1 MPINSKDDL
10 DAALAAGQTNIT
22 MSSKNVHG
30 VTVQAAGTWYDLSKG
45 AGMIAWDALIGSGTN
60 LTFQPVSDNTTTT
73 AATAALGGSISTTT
87 FTDTTHGSGRFTVGM
102 QLTGTGVT
110 AGTYITALGTGT
122 GRNAGG
128 TYTVNISQTVTAQTI
143 TGTATANFIPHGG
156 NVTPAIKHLLN
167 GSVISAAATSAPAFF
182 QLVDII
188 GFIPVDT
195 VTLTSAQTILG
206 SQTYPRY
213 ADGKDVRAFIVS
225 VVATGVGNPTLQLNY
240 TRPSTGGTDTG
251 RLTPAAPSLPVA
263 NASAPVGQII
273 YSGTGVGKYGPMMPL
288 QGGDNGILSIQSIQQ
303 SATMTSGVYA
313 IVLCKPIGLPIPLTT
328 IGVPGERDYFNQ
340 QPSLPII
347 PDGACLSW
355 LMLAGAA
362 TPVNTPYNFTT
373 QTVWKV

>member
-22 MSSKNVHG
+22 LSSKNVHSVTTQTAG
-30 VTVQAAGTWYDLSKG
+30 VWYDLSKG
-45 AGMIAWDALIGSGTN
+45 AGMIAWDAVVGSGTN
-60 LTFQPVSDNTTTT
+60 LTFQPVSESTTTT
-73 AATAALGGSISTTT
+73 AASAALGGSIATTT

-102 QLTGTGVT
+102 ALTGTGVT

-122 GRNAGG
+122 GRNNGG

-143 TGTATANFIPHGG
+143 TGTARSNFIPHGG
-156 NVTPAIKHLLN
+156 DVSTAVKQLLN
-167 GSVISAAATSAPAFF
+167 ASVVSAAATSAPAFF

-195 VTLTSAQTILG
+195 TTLSTAQTILG

-213 ADGKDVRAFIVS
+213 ADGKGVQAFITP
-225 VVATGVGNPTLQLNY
+225 VVVTGAGTPTLQLSY
-240 TRPSTGGTDTG
+240 TNPASAAG
-251 RLTPAAPSLPVA
+251 RLTPVAPSLPVA
-263 NASAPVGQII
+263 NTAAPVGQII
-273 YSGTGVGKYGPMMPL
+273 YSGTGVGKYGPFMPL
-288 QGGDNGILSIQSIQQ
+288 QGGDNGILTIQTIQQ

-313 IVLCKPIGLPIPLTT
+313 IVLCKPIGLPIPFTT
-328 IGVPGERDYFNQ
+328 LGVPGERDFFNQ
-340 QPSLPII
+340 LPSMPII
-347 PDGACLSW
+347 PDGACLNW